1 MVVYITLDNNNGM
14 MFNNRRQSQ
23 DRIMRENMLK
33 HCSGARL
40 WISQYSR
47 MLFEQQENSEIPPNI
62 VVDDD
67 FLNKAEPEDYC
78 FVENDPLSS
87 WIDRIDTLV
96 IYKWNRD
103 YPADLYFDFSILDS
117 QWKKFSVN
125 DFKGSSHN
133 KIIREVWK
141 RT

>member
-1 MVVYITLDNNNGM
+1 MVVYITLDKNNGM

-23 DRIMRENMLK
+23 DRIMRKNMLK
-33 HCSGARL
+33 HCNGSKL
-40 WISQYSR
+40 WITQYSQ
-47 MLFEQQENSEIPPNI
+47 MLFDQQEDSEIPANI

-67 FLNKAEPEDYC
+67 FLNKAASDDHC
-78 FVENDPLSS
+78 FIENDSLSA

-103 YPADLYFDFSILDS
+103 YPADFYFDFSILDGH
-117 QWKKFSVN
+117 WKKFSVN

-133 KIIREVWK
+133 KITREVWK